1 MKTDSYVI
9 QSNVHFPTDY
19 NLLYDSSRKCLDIIQ
34 YFLDLYSCITGWRK
48 LKAWRRILKN
58 GSRSVGNASR
68 GGGKNKEARQS
79 RSVRLY
85 LIDAQNLSTKLHDTI
100 ESLPVMKAR
109 DIAQI
114 EALEVYLGYLDKHI
128 DLLERRIIKGETIPH
143 GEKMFS
149 IFETYT
155 EWISKGKLH
164 PSVELGKKLLITTDQ
179 NNLIVDYQVM
189 DHLSDSESVRNLV
202 ERITSKYPEI
212 ETWSFDKGFYSKDN
226 KAFIMP
232 YVNHLIMPK
241 RGKRNS
247 LETEYESTKTFKLYK
262 GKHSAIES
270 NINELEN
277 CGLGRCPDKGYAHFK
292 RYIGLGVIAYNL
304 RKIGKKLIEQDCQIN
319 LRCISKAA

>member
-1 MKTDSYVI
+1 M
-9 QSNVHFPTDY
+9 
-19 NLLYDSSRKCLDIIQ
+19 
-34 YFLDLYSCITGWRK
+34 GWRK
-48 LKAWRRILKN
+48 LKAWRRLLKN

-68 GGGKNKEARQS
+68 GGGKNKEARLN

-85 LIDAQNLSTKLHDTI
+85 LIDALKLSVKLHDTI
-100 ESLPVMKAR
+100 EGLPVMNAG

-128 DLLERRIIKGETIPH
+128 DLLERRVIDGETIPH
-143 GEKMFS
+143 SEKMFS

-189 DHLSDSESVRNLV
+189 DHLSDSESLGELV
-202 ERITSKYPEI
+202 KRITLQYPEI
-212 ETWSFDKGFYSKDN
+212 ETWSFDKGFYSQDN
-226 KAFIMP
+226 KALIMP

-241 RGKRNS
+241 RGKLNS
-247 LETEYESTKTFKLYK
+247 LEKENESTKTFKRYK

-270 NINELEN
+270 NINELEH
-277 CGLGRCPDKGYAHFK
+277 CGLGRCPDKGYDHFK
-292 RYIGLGVIAYNL
+292 RYIALGVIAYNL
-304 RKIGKKLIEQDCQIN
+304 RRIGQKLMEQDYQFN
-319 LRCISKAA
+319 QRLNSNTP